1 MPLVRPLRG
10 ANRSGYFLDLASFSR
25 SLSAFLSAAIL
36 VSSVAVSCSWS
47 INSSSR
53 DIESRSLCF
62 MTISNF
68 GLYHK

>member
-1 MPLVRPLRG
+1 
-10 ANRSGYFLDLASFSR
+10 
-25 SLSAFLSAAIL
+25 
-36 VSSVAVSCSWS
+36 VSCSWS